1 MYSLIYFNLVALT
14 QLIYLMIYNYLSF
27 LGFVSSDQ
35 DSQGKKKCY
44 GNYVFKISYNTVFI

>member
-1 MYSLIYFNLVALT
+1 
-14 QLIYLMIYNYLSF
+14 MIYNYLSF
-27 LGFVSSDQ
+27 LCFVSSDQ